1 MSDSDLS
8 DGSTHAS
15 DTERAWEDTSDAKGN
30 ADASDNS
37 ANASNAK
44 LAWDTNDDP
53 SPSLNPIFEP
63 PTAALSPLGMS
74 GATADIELSSSDA
87 NADPEGQD
95 MEVTTISLSRITLP
109 QIYGNTITPPRLPY
123 IYSMPDFAFVDEFW
137 LPNVS
142 GREEGSDQ
150 YDDDDIFP

>member
-8 DGSTHAS
+8 DGGARVSNA
-15 DTERAWEDTSDAKGN
+15 ERAWEDTSEAEGD

-37 ANASNAK
+37 ANASDAE
-44 LAWDTNDDP
+44 LAWDTDDDP
-53 SPSLNPIFEP
+53 SPSLNPVFKP

-87 NADPEGQD
+87 DADPEGQD
-95 MEVTTISLSRITLP
+95 MEVTTVSPSRITLP
-109 QIYGNTITPPRLPY
+109 QIYGDTITPSRLPY
-123 IYSMPDFAFVDEFW
+123 IYSMPDFAFVDESW

-150 YDDDDIFP
+150 YDDDEIFP